1 MLKSATR
8 FFIIHY
14 YNKMEIQHQNS
25 GTKGKVFIASDDR
38 QLAMMEYH
46 RGAENKIIIDHTEVD
61 PSLKGQGV
69 GKKLVDKMVEIAR
82 EEQVKIIPVC
92 PFAKA
97 TMEKYRSDYEDV
109 L

>member
-1 MLKSATR
+1 
-8 FFIIHY
+8 
-14 YNKMEIQHQNS
+14 MEIQHQHS
-25 GTKGKVFIASDDR
+25 GINGKIFIEADGR
-38 QLAMMEYH
+38 QVALMEYH
-46 RGAENKIIIDHTEVD
+46 RGAGNKIIIDHTEVD
-61 PSLKGQGV
+61 SSLKGQGV

-82 EEQVKIIPVC
+82 EEGVKIIPIC

>member
-1 MLKSATR
+1 
-8 FFIIHY
+8 
-14 YNKMEIQHQNS
+14 MEIQHQSS
-25 GTKGKVFIASDDR
+25 GINGKIFIEADGR
-38 QLAMMEYH
+38 QVALMEYH

-69 GKKLVDKMVEIAR
+69 GKKLVDKMVAIAR
-82 EEQVKIIPVC
+82 EEQVKILPVC

-97 TMEKYRSDYEDV
+97 TMERNHAEYEDV